1 MIRRTVTPAIPR
13 ETDEEF
19 ARAIGI
25 ILPETEGDQEIEDN
39 IHDGDSPAGDPW
51 SDRHC
56 APKH

>member
-1 MIRRTVTPAIPR
+1 MIRRTVTPAIPP

-25 ILPETEGDQEIEDN
+25 ILPENESDQEVEDN
-39 IHDGDSPAGDPW
+39 TDNGNSGAGDPW

-56 APKH
+56 APQH